1 MVRPL
6 RTLRSTRGAHS
17 FHDQLRRLANF
28 YMQGG
33 LFRIIGKTSSTHAAA
48 LAVPPAIR
56 PDQASRSRARSEQL
70 RSMFSVFVSL
80 FRAFPSARERLP
92 GNAKVGVFTARSLEH
107 DCSARACGPDEP
119 GGGPGGPGGEAQ
131 WPDGGSTA
139 WTERAASLGTAN
151 LTSLEILTLE
161 TSVRWS
167 DNRTVHRHQIRTH
180 AHSHQGTLTTVTDV
194 YLARCRSRV
203 RANAANQTSA

>member
-6 RTLRSTRGAHS
+6 RTLRSTRAGLS
-17 FHDQLRRLANF
+17 FHDQLRRLAKI
-28 YMQGG
+28 
-33 LFRIIGKTSSTHAAA
+33 LLARRPFRIIGKTSSTHAAA

-56 PDQASRSRARSEQL
+56 PDSTSRSRARSDQM
-70 RSMFSVFVSL
+70 RSMFSVFESF
-80 FRAFPSARERLP
+80 FRASLEREERPP

-139 WTERAASLGTAN
+139 WTERATKSPAWVKG
-151 LTSLEILTLE
+151 
-161 TSVRWS
+161 
-167 DNRTVHRHQIRTH
+167 
-180 AHSHQGTLTTVTDV
+180 
-194 YLARCRSRV
+194 
-203 RANAANQTSA
+203 